1 MFCEDVCLGATRG
14 IDKLRAISD
23 ELSEKVV
30 EQLTGNQ
37 ELVMI
42 TDLERESNDYQYKK
56 CVKDRVVAV
65 GTRRSFKRLQEA
77 IDALKYEH
85 NALRVVVDR
94 VQKEIKE
101 NSNDGSQRG
110 ALCPLTDDVE
120 DSIIQEY
127 EFLRDQKK
135 YFENLIEE
143 LYKKTSGI
151 ERIKIIID
159 RDISNKKQALRIEES
174 SLNNYFTDGTPAT
187 NQNKKRG
194 SPIKQWEKRCSRL
207 KRSGLKALCNAVV
220 TRKQVR
226 AARMKLSISAQAF
239 SLKVDAILRRRLHT
253 NKIKLQDLNWQ
264 REEAARDYDSL
275 QEELTCTEMA
285 IIETMNQKK
294 LVESRLANRSHR
306 PTGELTKDDVN
317 RTLREEQVKLR
328 KTLKD
333 LRNNIDRI
341 VTLQNKLGKAVANID
356 CCANDLIHVISLDE
370 ERIRSRQGEPK
381 QSESI
386 TTTSNTHPSDVSQ
399 PRQSSGQLAVIQE
412 EDENDYPFDF

>member
-56 CVKDRVVAV
+56 CVKDRISDIASWQWVLEDL
-65 GTRRSFKRLQEA
+65 SKRLQEA

-120 DSIIQEY
+120 DSIIQ
-127 EFLRDQKK
+127 RIADKAMGKK
-135 YFENLIEE
+135 MFPS
-143 LYKKTSGI
+143 KK
-151 ERIKIIID
+151 
-159 RDISNKKQALRIEES
+159 
-174 SLNNYFTDGTPAT
+174 
-187 NQNKKRG
+187 
-194 SPIKQWEKRCSRL
+194 
-207 KRSGLKALCNAVV
+207 
-220 TRKQVR
+220 VR

-386 TTTSNTHPSDVSQ
+386 TTTSNTHSSDVSQ